1 MDENCPAVW
10 GPSALLLWSPAA
22 EHLTMQQLEPGGLL
36 LALAG
41 IGVAA
46 VAAVALGRGIA
57 RMFFAASSAA
67 GDDQDL

>member
-1 MDENCPAVW
+1 
-10 GPSALLLWSPAA
+10 
-22 EHLTMQQLEPGGLL
+22 MQQLEPGGLL
-36 LALAG
+36 VALAG